1 MFDQLG
7 DWTRTDTCGGLRASD
22 IGREVT
28 LLGWVHRVRDLG
40 ALVFLDVRDR
50 HGLTQVVVQ
59 EGQPFLDRAKHLR
72 AEFVVGVKGTVRA
85 RAAGVVNSRMP
96 TGEVEV
102 AAGELKVLNEAAVP
116 PFQISD
122 EAALASDDLR
132 LRYRY
137 LDLRRPRLQANLGLR
152 HRVTMAVRRYMDAQG
167 FWEIETPVL
176 GKSTPEGARD
186 YLVPS
191 RVHPG
196 EFYALPQSPQLF
208 KQLLMIAG
216 TDRYFQI
223 VKCFRDEDL
232 RADRQPE
239 FTQIDVEMSFAR
251 PDLVFGLIEPLMQ
264 EVFRV
269 IGREIPTPFPRMAYG
284 DAIARYGSDKPDL
297 RFGLEIQ
304 ELSAVFE
311 GTSFT
316 PFRDAMGAGGSVRGF
331 VVPGG
336 ARYSRKQL
344 DTLTEQARQAGAS
357 GLVWVRAGEDGVKS
371 PALKGAGEA
380 VLRAALDRAGAQA
393 QDLLLLAAGA
403 PDATSKVLGQLRL
416 IVAKDEALA
425 KPDAFAFTWVTGF
438 PMFEWDGDEQRF
450 AAMHHPFTSP
460 VPEDIARLESEPGLV
475 RAQAYDLVLN
485 GSEIGGGS
493 IRIHDADVQARIFKA
508 IGLTDEEAKQ
518 RFGFFLQALTYGTPP
533 HGGIALGL
541 DRIVAILAGES
552 SIREVIAFP
561 KTAAAVDQMTGAPT
575 TVDERQLRELQLG
588 VGKRLGSAARV
599 VARAAPVWYDYALKY
614 LSRKEIRTA
623 RAVLDEK
630 DCSP

>member
-7 DWTRTDTCGGLRASD
+7 DWTRTDTCGGLRAAD
-22 IGREVT
+22 IGSDVT

-59 EGQPFLDRAKHLR
+59 EGQTFLETAKHVR
-72 AEFVVGVKGTVRA
+72 AEFVVGVKGVVRA
-85 RAAGVVNSRMP
+85 RAAEAVNPRMP

-102 AAGELKVLNEAAVP
+102 AATEFRVLNDAAVP
-116 PFQISD
+116 PFQIAD

-137 LDLRRPRLQANLGLR
+137 LDLRRPKLQANIGLR
-152 HRVTMAVRRYMDAQG
+152 HRVTMAVRTYFDEQG
-167 FWEIETPVL
+167 FWEVETPVL

-251 PDLVFGLIEPLMQ
+251 PDLVFGMIEPLMQ
-264 EVFRV
+264 RVFAV
-269 IGREIPTPFPRMAYG
+269 IGREVARPFGRMPYG
-284 DAIARYGSDKPDL
+284 EAIARYGSDKPDL
-297 RFGLEIQ
+297 RCGLEIQ
-304 ELSAVFE
+304 DLSACFAD
-311 GTSFT
+311 TPFT
-316 PFRDAMGAGGSVRGF
+316 PFRDALGAGGVVRGI

-336 ARYSRKQL
+336 GAFSRKHL
-344 DTLTEQARQAGAS
+344 DTLTELARQSGAA
-357 GLVWVRAGEDGVKS
+357 GLVWVRDSEEGVKS
-371 PALKGAGEA
+371 PALKAAGEA
-380 VLRAALDRAGAQA
+380 ALRAALERAGAGRL
-393 QDLLLLAAGA
+393 DLLLMAAGEA
-403 PDATSKVLGQLRL
+403 DRTSKALGQVRL
-416 IVAKDEALA
+416 SVAKDLGLLR
-425 KPDAFAFTWVTGF
+425 PDAFAFTWVTDF
-438 PMFEWDGDEQRF
+438 PMFEWDGEEKRF

-460 VPEDIARLESEPGLV
+460 VPEDLHLLESDPGRV

-493 IRIHDADVQARIFKA
+493 IRIHDASVQARVFKA
-508 IGLTDEEAKQ
+508 IGLSDEEAAH
-518 RFGFFLQALTYGTPP
+518 RFGFFLQALRFGTPP

-541 DRIVAILAGES
+541 DRTVAILAGES

-575 TVDERQLRELQLG
+575 GVDERQLRDLRL
-588 VGKRLGSAARV
+588 RLG
-599 VARAAPVWYDYALKY
+599 P
-614 LSRKEIRTA
+614 
-623 RAVLDEK
+623 AV
-630 DCSP
+630 

>member
-1 MFDQLG
+1 MRSEAAMLDQLG
-7 DWTRTDTCGGLRASD
+7 DWTRTDTCGAMRASD

-50 HGLTQVVVQ
+50 YGLTQVVVQ
-59 EGQPFLDRAKHLR
+59 DGQAFLDTAKHLR
-72 AEFVVGVKGTVRA
+72 SEFVVGVKGVVRA
-85 RAAGVVNSRMP
+85 RAAEAVNPRMP
-96 TGEVEV
+96 TGEIEV
-102 AAGELKVLNEAAVP
+102 AAVEFRVLNDADVP
-116 PFQISD
+116 PFQIAD

-137 LDLRRPRLQANLGLR
+137 LDLRRPALQANIGLR
-152 HRVTMAVRRYMDAQG
+152 HRVTMAVRKYFDAHG
-167 FWEIETPVL
+167 FWEVETPVL

-251 PDLVFGLIEPLMQ
+251 PQLVFETIEPLMQ
-264 EVFRV
+264 DVFGV
-269 IGREIPTPFPRMAYG
+269 IGREVPRPFGRMPYAE
-284 DAIARYGSDKPDL
+284 AIARYGSDKPDL
-297 RFGLEIQ
+297 RCGLEIQ
-304 ELSAVFE
+304 DLSALFAD
-311 GTSFT
+311 TPFT
-316 PFRDAMGAGGSVRGF
+316 PFRSALAAGGVVRGF

-336 ARYSRKQL
+336 AAFSRKQL
-344 DTLTEQARQAGAS
+344 DTSAEQAKQAGAA
-357 GLVWVRAGEDGVKS
+357 GLVWVRYSEEGVKS
-371 PALKGAGEA
+371 PALKGAGEPA
-380 VLRAALDRAGAQA
+380 LRTALERAGAGGP
-393 QDLLLLAAGA
+393 DLLLMAAGE
-403 PDATSKVLGQLRL
+403 PDPTSKALGQLRL
-416 IVAKDEALA
+416 AVAKERGLLQ
-425 KPDAFAFTWVTGF
+425 PDAFAFTWVTDF
-438 PMFEWDGDEQRF
+438 PMFEWDAEERRF

-460 VPEDIARLESEPGLV
+460 VPEDLELVESEPGRV

-493 IRIHDADVQARIFKA
+493 IRIHDASVQARVFKA
-508 IGLTDEEAKQ
+508 IGLSDAEAAH
-518 RFGFFLQALTYGTPP
+518 RFGFFLQALRFGTPP

-552 SIREVIAFP
+552 SIREVMAFP

-575 TVDERQLRELQLG
+575 AVDERQLR
-588 VGKRLGSAARV
+588 
-599 VARAAPVWYDYALKY
+599 DLK
-614 LSRKEIRTA
+614 LNISRQ
-623 RAVLDEK
+623 
-630 DCSP
+630 

>member
-1 MFDQLG
+1 MLDELG
-7 DWTRTDTCGGLRASD
+7 DWTRTDTCGALRASD

-50 HGLTQVVVQ
+50 YGLTQVVVQ
-59 EGQPFLDRAKHLR
+59 EGQAFLETAKHLR
-72 AEFVVGVKGTVRA
+72 AEFVVGVKGVVRA
-85 RAAGVVNSRMP
+85 RAGEAVNARMP

-102 AAGELKVLNEAAVP
+102 AAVEFRVLNDAAVP
-116 PFQISD
+116 PFQIAD

-137 LDLRRPRLQANLGLR
+137 LDLRRPALQANIGLR
-152 HRVTMAVRRYMDAQG
+152 HRVTMAVRTYFDAQG
-167 FWEIETPVL
+167 FWEVETPVL

-251 PDLVFGLIEPLMQ
+251 PQLVFEMIEPLMQ
-264 EVFRV
+264 EVFRL
-269 IGREIPTPFPRMAYG
+269 IGREVQRPFGRMPYAE
-284 DAIARYGSDKPDL
+284 AIARYGSDKPDL
-297 RFGLEIQ
+297 RCGLEIQ
-304 ELSAVFE
+304 DLSALFAD
-311 GTSFT
+311 TPFT
-316 PFRDAMGAGGSVRGF
+316 PFRGALAERGVVRGF
-331 VVPGG
+331 VAPGG
-336 ARYSRKQL
+336 AAFSRKRL
-344 DTLTEQARQAGAS
+344 DTLTEQARQSGAA
-357 GLVWVRAGEDGVKS
+357 GLVWVRDTDEGLKS
-371 PALKGAGEA
+371 PALKGAGEPA
-380 VLRAALDRAGAQA
+380 LRTALERAGAGR
-393 QDLLLLAAGA
+393 QDLLLMAAGE
-403 PDATSKVLGQLRL
+403 PDPTSKALGQLRL
-416 IVAKDEALA
+416 AVAKEAGLLR
-425 KPDAFAFTWVTGF
+425 PDAFAFTWVTDF
-438 PMFEWDGDEQRF
+438 PMFEWDAEERRF

-460 VPEDIARLESEPGLV
+460 VPEDVERLESEPGQV

-493 IRIHDADVQARIFKA
+493 IRIHDASVQGRVFKA
-508 IGLTDEEAKQ
+508 IGLSDEEAAH
-518 RFGFFLQALTYGTPP
+518 RFGFFLQALRFGTPP

-541 DRIVAILAGES
+541 DRIVAILAGEA

-575 TVDERQLRELQLG
+575 EVDERQLQDL
-588 VGKRLGSAARV
+588 RLSI
-599 VARAAPVWYDYALKY
+599 
-614 LSRKEIRTA
+614 RK
-623 RAVLDEK
+623 
-630 DCSP
+630 

>member
-1 MFDQLG
+1 MLDQLG
-7 DWTRTDTCGGLRASD
+7 DWTRTDTCGALRASD

-50 HGLTQVVVQ
+50 YGLTQVVVQ
-59 EGQPFLDRAKHLR
+59 EGQAFLETAKHLR
-72 AEFVVGVKGTVRA
+72 AEFVIGVKGVVRA
-85 RAAGVVNSRMP
+85 RAGDAVNPRMP

-102 AAGELKVLNEAAVP
+102 AAVEFRVLNDAAVP
-116 PFQISD
+116 PFQIAD

-137 LDLRRPRLQANLGLR
+137 LDLRRPALQANLGLR
-152 HRVTMAVRRYMDAQG
+152 HRVTMAVRRYFDAHG
-167 FWEIETPVL
+167 FWEVETPVL

-251 PDLVFGLIEPLMQ
+251 PQLVFEMIEPLMQ
-264 EVFRV
+264 EVFGV
-269 IGREIPTPFPRMAYG
+269 IGREVQRPFGRMPYAE
-284 DAIARYGSDKPDL
+284 AIARYGSDKPDL
-297 RFGLEIQ
+297 RCGLEIQ
-304 ELSAVFE
+304 DLSALFAD
-311 GTSFT
+311 TAFT
-316 PFRDAMGAGGSVRGF
+316 PFRGALAAGGVVRGF
-331 VVPGG
+331 VAPGG
-336 ARYSRKQL
+336 AAFSRKRL
-344 DTLTEQARQAGAS
+344 DTLTEQARQSGAA
-357 GLVWVRAGEDGVKS
+357 GLVWVRDTDEGVKS
-371 PALKGAGEA
+371 PALKGAGEPT
-380 VLRAALDRAGAQA
+380 LRTALERAGAGR
-393 QDLLLLAAGA
+393 QDLLLMAAGE
-403 PDATSKVLGQLRL
+403 PDPTSKALGQLRL
-416 IVAKDEALA
+416 AVAKDAGLLR
-425 KPDAFAFTWVTGF
+425 PDAFAFTWVTDF
-438 PMFEWDGDEQRF
+438 PMFEWDAEERRF

-460 VPEDIARLESEPGLV
+460 VPEDLERLESDPGQV

-493 IRIHDADVQARIFKA
+493 IRIHEASVQARVFKA
-508 IGLTDEEAKQ
+508 IGLSDDEAAH
-518 RFGFFLQALTYGTPP
+518 RFGFFLQALRFGTPP

-541 DRIVAILAGES
+541 DRLVAVLAGES
-552 SIREVIAFP
+552 SIREVMAFP

-575 TVDERQLRELQLG
+575 EVDERQLR
-588 VGKRLGSAARV
+588 
-599 VARAAPVWYDYALKY
+599 DLK
-614 LSRKEIRTA
+614 LSVSRQ
-623 RAVLDEK
+623 
-630 DCSP
+630 

>member
-1 MFDQLG
+1 MGDQLG

-22 IGREVT
+22 IGRGVT

-40 ALVFLDVRDR
+40 SLVFLDVRDR

-59 EGQPFLDRAKHLR
+59 EGQAFLERAKHLR
-72 AEFVVGVKGTVRA
+72 AEFVIGVKGAVRA
-85 RAAGVVNSRMP
+85 RAADAVNPRMV
-96 TGEVEV
+96 TGEIEV
-102 AAGELKVLNEAAVP
+102 AAAELKILNEAAVP
-116 PFQISD
+116 PFQVSD

-132 LRYRY
+132 LRFRY
-137 LDLRRPRLQANLGLR
+137 LDLRRPKLQANLGLR
-152 HRVTMAVRRYMDAQG
+152 HKVTMAVRRYFDENG
-167 FWEIETPVL
+167 FWEVETPVL

-239 FTQIDVEMSFAR
+239 FTQIDVEMSFAT
-251 PDLVFGLIEPLMQ
+251 PELVFGMIEPLMQ
-264 EVFRV
+264 QVFRV
-269 IGREIPTPFPRMAYG
+269 IGREIPTPFGRMPYSE
-284 DAIARYGSDKPDL
+284 AIARYGSDKPDL

-304 ELSAVFE
+304 ELSEVFAE
-311 GTSFT
+311 TSFT
-316 PFRDAMGAGGSVRGF
+316 PFRGALAAGGAIRGF

-336 ARYSRKQL
+336 AKYSRKQL
-344 DTLTEQARQAGAS
+344 DGLTEQARQAGAS
-357 GLVWVRAGEDGVKS
+357 GLVWVRLGEDGLKS
-371 PALKGAGEA
+371 PALKGAGEPA
-380 VLRAALDRAGAQA
+380 LRAAFERAGALP

-403 PDATSKVLGQLRL
+403 PAATSKVLGQLRL
-416 IVAKDEALA
+416 AVAKDEGLA
-425 KPDAFAFTWVTGF
+425 KPDDFAFTWVTDF
-438 PMFEWDGDEQRF
+438 PMFEWDEGEQRF

-460 VPEDIARLESEPGLV
+460 VPGDLELLESDPGRV

-485 GSEIGGGS
+485 GSEVGGGS
-493 IRIHDADVQARIFKA
+493 IRIHDADVQARIFRA
-508 IGLTDEEAKQ
+508 IKLTDEEAHH
-518 RFGFFLQALTYGTPP
+518 RFGFFLQALTFGTPP

-541 DRIVAILAGES
+541 DRAVAILAGES

-575 TVDERQLRELQLG
+575 GVDERQLRELQLST
-588 VGKRLGSAARV
+588 RR
-599 VARAAPVWYDYALKY
+599 P
-614 LSRKEIRTA
+614 
-623 RAVLDEK
+623 
-630 DCSP
+630 

>member
-1 MFDQLG
+1 MLDQLG
-7 DWTRTDTCGGLRASD
+7 DWTRTDTCGALRAAD
-22 IGREVT
+22 IGRSVT

-50 HGLTQVVVQ
+50 YGLTQVVVS
-59 EGQPFLDRAKHLR
+59 EGHPALDTAKHLR
-72 AEFVVGVKGTVRA
+72 AEFVIGVRGTVRP
-85 RAAGVVNSRMP
+85 RASDAVNPRMA

-102 AAGELKVLNEAAVP
+102 AVDELRVLNDAAVP
-116 PFQISD
+116 PFQIAD

-137 LDLRRPRLQANLGLR
+137 LDLRRPKLQANIRLR
-152 HRVTMAVRRYMDAQG
+152 HQVTMAVRRYFDEQG
-167 FWEIETPVL
+167 FWEVETPVL

-239 FTQIDVEMSFAR
+239 FTQVDVEMSFAR
-251 PDLVFGLIEPLMQ
+251 PELVFDLIERLMQ
-264 EVFRV
+264 RVFAV
-269 IGREIPTPFPRMAYG
+269 IGREVPTPFRRMPYAE
-284 DAIARYGSDKPDL
+284 AMARYGSDKPDL
-297 RFGLEIQ
+297 RCGLEIQ
-304 ELSAVFE
+304 DLSPVFA
-311 GTSFT
+311 GTPFT
-316 PFRDAMGAGGSVRGF
+316 PFRDALAARGAVRGI

-344 DTLTEQARQAGAS
+344 DTLTEQARHAGAS
-357 GLVWVRAGEDGVKS
+357 GLVWVRRADDGIKS
-371 PALKGAGEA
+371 PALKGAGET
-380 VLRAALDRAGAQA
+380 VLASALEHAGAGP
-393 QDLLLLAAGA
+393 QDLLLLAAGD
-403 PDATSKVLGQLRL
+403 PGKTSVVLGQLRL
-416 IVAKDEALA
+416 SVAKDEGTLQ
-425 KPDAFAFTWVTGF
+425 PDRFEFLWVTEF
-438 PMFEWDGDEQRF
+438 PMFEWDAEERRF

-460 VPEDIARLESEPGLV
+460 RPEDLDKLEIDPAAV

-493 IRIHDADVQARIFKA
+493 IRIHDSSVQARVFRA
-508 IGLTDEEAKQ
+508 IGLSDDEASH
-518 RFGFFLQALTYGTPP
+518 RFGFFLQALRYGTPP

-541 DRIVAILAGES
+541 DRMVALLAGES

-561 KTAAAVDQMTGAPT
+561 KTAAAVDQMSGAPT
-575 TVDERQLRELQLG
+575 GVDDRQLR
-588 VGKRLGSAARV
+588 
-599 VARAAPVWYDYALKY
+599 DLKIA
-614 LSRKEIRTA
+614 LSRE
-623 RAVLDEK
+623 V
-630 DCSP
+630 

>member
-1 MFDQLG
+1 MLDQLG
-7 DWTRTDTCGGLRASD
+7 DWTRTDTCGALRASD

-50 HGLTQVVVQ
+50 YGLTQVVVQ
-59 EGQPFLDRAKHLR
+59 DGQAFLDTAKHLR
-72 AEFVVGVKGTVRA
+72 SEFVVGVKGVVRA
-85 RAAGVVNSRMP
+85 RAAEAVNPRMP
-96 TGEVEV
+96 TGDIEV
-102 AAGELKVLNEAAVP
+102 AAVEFRVLNDAAVP
-116 PFQISD
+116 PFQITD

-137 LDLRRPRLQANLGLR
+137 LDLRRPTLQANIGLR
-152 HRVTMAVRRYMDAQG
+152 HRVTMVVRQYFDSHG

-251 PDLVFGLIEPLMQ
+251 PPLVFELIEPLMQ
-264 EVFRV
+264 DVFRA
-269 IGREIPTPFPRMAYG
+269 IGREVQRPFGRMAYAE
-284 DAIARYGSDKPDL
+284 AIARYGSDKPDL
-297 RFGLEIQ
+297 RCGLEIQ
-304 ELSAVFE
+304 DLSALFAD
-311 GTSFT
+311 TPFT
-316 PFRDAMGAGGSVRGF
+316 PFRAALAAGGVVRGF
-331 VVPGG
+331 VAPGC
-336 ARYSRKQL
+336 ASFSRKQL
-344 DTLTEQARQAGAS
+344 DTLTEQARQAGAA
-357 GLVWVRAGEDGVKS
+357 GLVWVRHSEDGVKS
-371 PALKGAGEA
+371 PALKGAGESA
-380 VLRAALDRAGAQA
+380 LRTALERAGAGR
-393 QDLLLLAAGA
+393 QDLLLMAAGEA
-403 PDATSKVLGQLRL
+403 DPTSKALGQLRL
-416 IVAKDEALA
+416 AVAKEAGLLR
-425 KPDAFAFTWVTGF
+425 PDAFAFTWVTDF
-438 PMFEWDGDEQRF
+438 PMFEWDAEERRF

-460 VPEDIARLESEPGLV
+460 VPEDLALLESDPGRV
-475 RAQAYDLVLN
+475 KAQAYDLVLN

-493 IRIHDADVQARIFKA
+493 IRIHDASVQARVFRA
-508 IGLTDEEAKQ
+508 IGLSDDEAAH
-518 RFGFFLQALTYGTPP
+518 RFGFFLQALRFGTPP

-575 TVDERQLRELQLG
+575 GVDERQLR
-588 VGKRLGSAARV
+588 
-599 VARAAPVWYDYALKY
+599 DLK
-614 LSRKEIRTA
+614 LSISRQ
-623 RAVLDEK
+623 
-630 DCSP
+630 